1 MKHSDQPSI
10 ELAKARAAIDKM
22 NNSKTLNEFEDAWK
36 EFLGRLERVWNKGVS
51 QFSKSPKWNGWKG
64 QFEGLR
70 KTDPLLSYLVN
81 ARGADE
87 HTVNEIVGR
96 EPSSIGI
103 YPAEGNSLY
112 IDHMEINNGNIL
124 IESPQKIRV
133 DFLPAKTTLLPI
145 KNRSRVYPVP
155 TSHLG
160 NPVDPTN
167 VIAVADVGAKFYEHF
182 LVKAE
187 EFFVK

>member
-1 MKHSDQPSI
+1 MQHSDQPSL
-10 ELAKARAAIDKM
+10 ELAKARSAVDKM
-22 NNSKTLNEFEDAWK
+22 RNAKTLDGFEDAWK
-36 EFLGRLERVWNKGVS
+36 EFLGRLERVWNKGES
-51 QFSKSPKWNGWKG
+51 HFGKSPKWNGWKG

-96 EPSSIGI
+96 EHGGIGI
-103 YPAEGNSLY
+103 NPAEGNSLY
-112 IDHMEINNGNIL
+112 IEHMEINNGNIF
-124 IESPQKIRV
+124 IKSPQKIRV
-133 DFLPAKTTLLPI
+133 DFIPAKTTLLPVT
-145 KNRSRVYPVP
+145 NRGRVYPVP

-160 NPVDPTN
+160 NPVDPMN
-167 VIAVADVGAKFYEHF
+167 VIAVADVGAQFYEHF